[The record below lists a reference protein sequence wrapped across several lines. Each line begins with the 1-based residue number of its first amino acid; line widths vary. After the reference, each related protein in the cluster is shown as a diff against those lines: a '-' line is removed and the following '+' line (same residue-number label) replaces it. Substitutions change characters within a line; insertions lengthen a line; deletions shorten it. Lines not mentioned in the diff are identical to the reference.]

1 MVNVADDPPTTDRS
15 GAPGSL
21 VMLRGLLLDVGL
33 PVAGYYVLHLLGAG
47 DWMALLVASG
57 LAATRVAWSAMRSRT
72 LNAFALIMLLVCGVG
87 FVLALSTGDPR
98 TLLLR
103 TSFITAAVGLVFLV
117 TAARGRRPLTLAAM
131 QSFAPAH
138 AAQAAHEYAT
148 SPAAR
153 RGHRVLST
161 VWGVGLLIEALAR
174 IPLVYL
180 LPIPVAVG
188 LTEALT
194 VTVVV
199 GIAGWNAWYGRRL
212 RSDG

>member
-1 MVNVADDPPTTDRS
+1 MNVADDPPTTDRA
-15 GAPGSL
+15 GGSL
-21 VMLRGLLLDVGL
+21 IMLRGLLLDVGL
-33 PVAGYYVLHLLGAG
+33 PVAGYYLLHLFGAS
-47 DWMALLVASG
+47 DWLALLVASG
-57 LAATRVAWSAMRSRT
+57 LAATRVAWSALRNRT
-72 LNAFALIMLLVCGVG
+72 LNAFALIMLLVCGIG
-87 FVLALSTGDPR
+87 LTLALLTGDPR

-103 TSFITAAVGLVFLV
+103 TSFITAAVGVVFLV
-117 TAARGRRPLTLAAM
+117 TAARGRRPLTLAAT
-131 QSFAPAH
+131 QSFDPAR

-153 RGHRVLST
+153 RAHRLLST

-194 VTVVV
+194 VIVLV
-199 GIAGWNAWYGRRL
+199 GIVGWTAWYSRRL
-212 RSDG
+212 RGAG